1 MRRRF
6 CRNVILAGALLSL
19 AACSTRETK
28 EALAQA
34 DKLAS
39 QQKYE
44 DANEVLIDALRARET
59 KIRADIEAPTQQAE
73 IDALTKKV
81 QADPEILK
89 MERAQIPL
97 YLDLDRAD
105 LAAAVY
111 TDIIAGHPGDPVL
124 NNLLASKDVKMRT
137 NAARTMGLTGSAD
150 AVDPLI
156 VAVTDVD
163 SNVRSEAVASL
174 GLIQSPKAVPTLIK
188 ALNDSYWLVR
198 SEAADALGHEK
209 DVSAV
214 GPLLDTVSD
223 PDTNVASSAE
233 TALVALTQVKGVTAD
248 MFAAHLNDVN
258 PKIAMISAICLAVMK
273 DPRATPVLIKLAA
286 SPDVATRLHA
296 VKGLGETGDP
306 AVIPTLRQTL
316 HDPEVNV
323 RGWSIIGL
331 DNLKDT
337 GSIPALTALST
348 DQTQTPRIR
357 EFAAGAV
364 AHLTSQTASNTP
376 APAPAPAK

>member
-1 MRRRF
+1 MRRCF
-6 CRNVILAGALLSL
+6 SRNVILAGALLAL

-34 DKLAS
+34 DKLSS

-59 KIRADIEAPTQQAE
+59 KIRADIEPPTQQAD

-97 YLDLDRAD
+97 YLQLDRAD
-105 LAAAVY
+105 LASAVY
-111 TDIIAGHPGDPVL
+111 ADIIAGHPGDSVL
-124 NNLLASKDVKMRT
+124 NHLLKSTDAKIRT
-137 NAARTMGLTGSAD
+137 NAARTMGLTGSVD
-150 AVDPLI
+150 EVDPLI
-156 VAVTDVD
+156 AAVADVD

-174 GLIQSPKAVPTLIK
+174 GLIQSPKAVPTLIH

-214 GPLLDTVSD
+214 APLLDTVSD

-233 TALVALTQVKGVTAD
+233 TALVTLTQAKGVTAD
-248 MFAAHLNDVN
+248 MFAAHLSDAN
-258 PKIAMISAICLAVMK
+258 PKVVMISAICLAVMK

-286 SPDVATRLHA
+286 SPDVSTRLHA

-364 AHLTSQTASNTP
+364 SHLTSQTAPATTP
-376 APAPAPAK
+376 APAK